1 MAWRVEFLE
10 EAVEDLRKLDGP
22 VRARVLK
29 AIRKVS
35 LNPLPQNEGGYGKPL
50 GNRNAIDLVGLFK
63 VKLRSDGIRI
73 VYRLQ
78 RTEAEMLVV
87 VVGVRADS
95 EVYREAARRRKARG
109 L

>member
-10 EAVEDLRKLDGP
+10 EAVDDLRKLDGS
-22 VRARVLK
+22 VRTHVLK

-35 LNPLPQNEGGYGKPL
+35 SNPLPQSEGGYGKPL
-50 GNRNAIDLVGLFK
+50 GNRNAIDLVDLFK
-63 VKLRSDGIRI
+63 GKLRSDGIRI

-78 RTEAEMLVV
+78 RSKTEMLVV
-87 VVGVRADS
+87 VVGVRTDA